1 MIEVEQE
8 VKTPYL
14 DKYTDNLSAKVA
26 KKSEDYQVYGRE
38 KEVQAVIISLL
49 RRTKNNPI
57 LVGEAGV
64 GKTAIVE
71 GLTLAILRGQ
81 VPESLQGIT
90 VRSLELSSLMSK
102 EDGGFIAKFKK
113 IIEEMVATRGHNLL
127 FVDEFHTVVGA
138 GSQDGQSLDAG
149 NVIKPVLARGDI
161 QLIGATTLDE
171 FHDYIETD
179 RALERRMQ
187 PVMIDEP
194 TIPQAI
200 SIIDQAKA
208 IYESFHKITIS
219 SEAVKQSVRLSA
231 RYLTDR
237 FLPDKAFDLIDEA
250 ATIASAEGKTSITEE
265 DIAQVLKDKTGIPVT
280 TILKGDSERLD
291 GLKEKLMNRVK
302 GQEDAIDAIVDA
314 VTIAQAGLQDENKPI
329 SSFMFLGP
337 TGVGKTELSKA
348 LAEALFDDEDAMI
361 RLDMSEYKEKED
373 VAKLIGNRVTK
384 TKGQLTQAVK
394 QKPYCVVLL
403 DEVEK
408 AHGEVMDLFLQ
419 VLDDGRLT
427 DSSGRLISFKNT
439 IVIMTTNIGA
449 KKIINKWELKGS
461 FQNLTDRDRQ
471 QFEKS
476 MDSELQTEFRPEFL
490 NRIENK
496 LIFNLLE
503 REIIV
508 KIAEKNLSEI
518 EDRMKRQNL
527 TLSYEPSLIQYLS
540 DVGTDVKNGARPLE
554 RLIKRKVLAPIS
566 AKSLSLDKT
575 KQTYNIHLWVDGEA
589 PDGQHRKDLR
599 QVQLDIEG
607 KIEGKIGEEVD
618 SLFS

>member
-1 MIEVEQE
+1 MDDEL
-8 VKTPYL
+8 KTPYL

-26 KKSEDYQVYGRE
+26 KKSDDYQVYGRD
-38 KEVQAVIISLL
+38 KEVKAVIISLL

-71 GLTLAILRGQ
+71 GLTLAIMRGQ
-81 VPESLQGIT
+81 VPEPLKGLT
-90 VRSLELSSLMSK
+90 VRSLELSSLMSE

-113 IIEEMVATRGHNLL
+113 IIEEMVATRGRNLL
-127 FVDEFHTVVGA
+127 FVDEFHTIVGA
-138 GSQDGQSLDAG
+138 GSQDGQALDAG

-171 FHDYIETD
+171 FHNYVETD

-187 PVMIDEP
+187 PVMVEEP

-200 SIIDQAKA
+200 SIIDQAKI
-208 IYESFHKITIS
+208 IYEKFHGIQIS
-219 SEAVKQSVRLSA
+219 SEAVKQAVRLSV

-250 ATIASAEGKTSITEE
+250 ATIASAEGKDSITEE

-280 TILKGDSERLD
+280 TILKGDQERLD

-348 LAEALFDDEDAMI
+348 LAEALFDDENAMI
-361 RLDMSEYKEKED
+361 RFDMSEFKEKED
-373 VAKLIGNRVTK
+373 AAKLIGNRATK

-408 AHGEVMDLFLQ
+408 ADGEVLDLFLQ
-419 VLDDGRLT
+419 VLDDGHLT

-461 FQNLTDRDRQ
+461 FQHLTERDRQ

-476 MDSELQTEFRPEFL
+476 MISELETEFRPEFL

-503 REIIV
+503 REIIE

-518 EDRMKRQNL
+518 EDRMRHQNM

-566 AKSLSLDKT
+566 AKSLSLDKSR
-575 KQTYNIHLWVDGEA
+575 QTYNIHLWVEGEA
-589 PDGQHRKDLR
+589 PDSQHRKDLR
-599 QVQLDIEG
+599 QIQLDVEG
-607 KIEGKIGEEVD
+607 EIGEEVD
-618 SLFS
+618 ALFS